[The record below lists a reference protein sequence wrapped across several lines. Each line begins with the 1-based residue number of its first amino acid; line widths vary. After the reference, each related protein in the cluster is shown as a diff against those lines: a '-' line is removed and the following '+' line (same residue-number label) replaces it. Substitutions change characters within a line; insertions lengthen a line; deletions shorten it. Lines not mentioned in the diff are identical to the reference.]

1 MKEGFKLSDFLD
13 DLEDDYWVLCVH
25 FCCAALRWSCLNCL
39 YMFGDSQWKS
49 VRIVVIC
56 VELYC
61 QSKRKGKNK
70 CWIQ

>member
-13 DLEDDYWVLCVH
+13 DAEDDYLVLCVLVVLLLGGH
-25 FCCAALRWSCLNCL
+25 VSIVCTCVVIPSGKVVGF
-39 YMFGDSQWKS
+39 
-49 VRIVVIC
+49 VVIC